1 MKVVPQTKRFVKE
14 SFTFSFLLFLRT
26 LNWENKV
33 GEGKIITVEL
43 KHMFWQNDPHFTPS
57 EKMSNNI

>member
-33 GEGKIITVEL
+33 GEGKIITLELL
-43 KHMFWQNDPHFTPS
+43 KHMFWQNDLHFHPIRKN
-57 EKMSNNI
+57 EQ